1 MNASSLKSK
10 SQTTSVRALVE
21 EIEARIKALPELK
34 TQNVRN
40 VRREWPKKS
49 LGVATDL
56 AFNKVQT
63 LGLSAGLVDTK
74 ICAVDEV
81 WSGLRFVFRLKDRSR
96 LMQRSKD

>member
-10 SQTTSVRALVE
+10 SQTASVGALVE